1 MISLLTPLTA
11 SMTSLSKGLMKILS
25 SFVNSACSN
34 DSVKSMMALADSEM
48 LVVAFIRDL
57 RDTVDLWVKLLLS
70 LGFEFTVKSRSLIK
84 GLLNRSLTFVLPN
97 PT

>member
-1 MISLLTPLTA
+1 
-11 SMTSLSKGLMKILS
+11 
-25 SFVNSACSN
+25 
-34 DSVKSMMALADSEM
+34 
-48 LVVAFIRDL
+48 VAFIRDL